1 MIFSQNDKSLLFSS
15 TEIPDVFFTE
25 YLPEAS
31 GNYLKVYFYML
42 FLSKH
47 KSEVKINDLSKTL
60 SLDFPDFKDALDYW
74 ESKGLLVKTTD
85 GYILAD
91 IQEKEL
97 SKLYTPKVTSS
108 PEQAVKSAESQY
120 RAQTIELINTQF
132 FQGFMNPSW
141 YTDIDLWF
149 SKYGFDDQVMVALFN
164 YAHEKRSLHRNYV
177 QATADAW
184 SKNNVKTFNDLDSY
198 FEKMEKRNSL
208 NSAIAK
214 KLNLFRKLTTYEE
227 EDIAK
232 WTENYGYGMDIIE
245 IALKKA
251 SSNNKVRFDY
261 IDTLLT
267 DWNKKDLRTPDEVN
281 EYLNSLKSVPQEKKA
296 KAAKKPAAIDYTQST
311 FDNLSDLYDN

>member
-1 MIFSQNDKSLLFSS
+1 
-15 TEIPDVFFTE
+15 
-25 YLPEAS
+25 
-31 GNYLKVYFYML
+31 
-42 FLSKH
+42 
-47 KSEVKINDLSKTL
+47 
-60 SLDFPDFKDALDYW
+60 
-74 ESKGLLVKTTD
+74 
-85 GYILAD
+85 
-91 IQEKEL
+91 
-97 SKLYTPKVTSS
+97 
-108 PEQAVKSAESQY
+108 
-120 RAQTIELINTQF
+120 
-132 FQGFMNPSW
+132 MNPSW

-164 YAHEKRSLHRNYV
+164 YAHEKRKLHRNYV

-198 FEKMEKRNSL
+198 FEKLEKRNSL

-227 EDIAK
+227 EDIEK

-261 IDTLLT
+261 IDTLLP

-281 EYLNSLKSVPQEKKA
+281 EYLNSLKGAPQEKKT
-296 KAAKKPAAIDYTQST
+296 KATKKPSSIDYTQST